1 MNGII
6 HPFTGALHEQ
16 DGAGNIR
23 VTLGSRVG
31 IFGIDGHWISGDLRE
46 CDPQLCG
53 WVGGPIIANHR
64 VTPRAGVRT
73 ASQPHRPRRRCRH
86 NARGSQ

>member
-1 MNGII
+1 MNGIV

-16 DGAGNIR
+16 DGEGNIR
-23 VTLGSRVG
+23 VTLGDKVG
-31 IFGIDGHWISGDLRE
+31 IFTTQGRWISGDLRE

-64 VTPRAGVRT
+64 VTSA
-73 ASQPHRPRRRCRH
+73 QP
-86 NARGSQ
+86 AQS